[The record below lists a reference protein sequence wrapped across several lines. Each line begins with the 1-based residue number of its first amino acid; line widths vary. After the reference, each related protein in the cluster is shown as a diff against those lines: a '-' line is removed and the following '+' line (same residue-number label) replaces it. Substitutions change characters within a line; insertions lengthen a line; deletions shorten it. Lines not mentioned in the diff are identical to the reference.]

1 MIYTPGDNEWVD
13 CLKPEYV
20 ELGNRYISGTPTPE
34 DLATIADGLSL
45 EGGYVRKLSADGFS
59 SLASIRKTF
68 FASNKSLGSNPI
80 TLTRQVDI
88 SEFDEMVENSI

>member
-45 EGGYVRKLSADGFS
+45 EGGYARKLSADGFS
-59 SLASIRKTF
+59 SLAGIRKTF
-68 FASNKSLGSNPI
+68 FATNKSLGSNPI
-80 TLTRQVDI
+80 TLTRQADV